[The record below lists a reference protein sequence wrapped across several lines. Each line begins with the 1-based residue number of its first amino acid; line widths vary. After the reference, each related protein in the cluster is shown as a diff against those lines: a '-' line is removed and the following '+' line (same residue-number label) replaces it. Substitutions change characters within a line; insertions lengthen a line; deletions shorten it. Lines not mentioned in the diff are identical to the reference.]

1 MFSIGNETVRVATT
15 EACVFRCVASVAHL
29 FIFGEDIKMKLLIA
43 GSRSITDFDLAP
55 YIPDNVDEIISGG
68 ARGIDTLA
76 EKYADEHKLSKHI
89 LRPKYHLY
97 KRGAPIKRNMEMIE
111 MADAVLVVWDGRS
124 RGAQSTVKYAEKLK
138 KRIKVIQI

>member
-1 MFSIGNETVRVATT
+1 
-15 EACVFRCVASVAHL
+15 
-29 FIFGEDIKMKLLIA
+29 MKLLIA

-55 YIPDNVDEIISGG
+55 YIPDGVDEIISGG

-124 RGAQSTVKYAEKLK
+124 RGAQSTVRYAEKLK
-138 KRIKVIQI
+138 KTIKVIQI

>member
-1 MFSIGNETVRVATT
+1 
-15 EACVFRCVASVAHL
+15 
-29 FIFGEDIKMKLLIA
+29 MKLLIA

-55 YIPDNVDEIISGG
+55 YIPDDVDEIISGG
-68 ARGIDTLA
+68 ARGIDALA

-124 RGAQSTVKYAEKLK
+124 RGAQSTVKHAEKLK
-138 KRIKVIQI
+138 KTIKVIQI